1 MPEDFFDVAQNTS
14 ESIKVAAFS
23 PNSKPQRYLCLA
35 MRSGGRVGIR
45 AMETFGSAS
54 IPYEPFKVQERLHWL
69 ESRGFIVV
77 TDSEH
82 ELWNQWPHIKMS
94 LREHSNVINRD
105 YALDLLVE
113 YHESGM
119 LALPEEHMGIVP
131 SPLEYRRVGSSV
143 SSQYEFRSYRPTLNV
158 LLVAILA
165 LTKPPL
171 LSSTFI
177 NEFYGHR
184 LEEETTFDSL
194 KTFKSITTNLDKQ
207 IAREFDRDPR
217 YNSQE

>member
-131 SPLEYRRVGSSV
+131 SPLEYR
-143 SSQYEFRSYRPTLNV
+143 
-158 LLVAILA
+158 
-165 LTKPPL
+165 
-171 LSSTFI
+171 
-177 NEFYGHR
+177 
-184 LEEETTFDSL
+184 
-194 KTFKSITTNLDKQ
+194 TTNLDKQ